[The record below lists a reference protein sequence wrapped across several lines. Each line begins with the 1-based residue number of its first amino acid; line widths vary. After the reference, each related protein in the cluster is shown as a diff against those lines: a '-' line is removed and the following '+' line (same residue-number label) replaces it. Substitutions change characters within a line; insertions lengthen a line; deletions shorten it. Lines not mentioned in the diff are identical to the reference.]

1 MALRFLL
8 HYSNQPLRSLLI
20 LLMTLL
26 AAGCGQGDPA
36 KPEKGKATGGAHR
49 VEAVAAAQAS
59 AALLQTAPG
68 TLMAR
73 RSVRVLAQEE
83 GRIAAMPW
91 EVGDR
96 VEAGAVLARLD
107 DALLRAQLDKAQAEA
122 AKARADMQRT
132 QKLAGGKL
140 ASEEQLGAARTA
152 LAVAEAEARLLTT
165 RLSYTEIRAPFAGLI
180 TARLTQAGDIAQK
193 YTHLYT
199 LEDTATL
206 HARASV
212 SETLAAR
219 LGPGDSAQMQ
229 IEALGEAWLPA
240 RVERVHPAVDA
251 QSRQATV
258 EISPSPVP
266 EGARPGQFC
275 RIRLALPAREQ
286 VVIPFAALRR
296 DAAGEYVY
304 VVTDGRARR
313 RAVVSGGRAGADIE
327 ILDGLEPGDLVVR
340 RGFLDLKDGKAVT
353 LAGQP
358 GGSGAAPPGLP

>member
-1 MALRFLL
+1 MALRYLL
-8 HYSNQPLRSLLI
+8 HYSNHSLRSFPI

-36 KPEKGKATGGAHR
+36 KPEKGKAAGGTHR
-49 VEAVAAAQAS
+49 VEAVAVAQAS
-59 AALLQTAPG
+59 GAMLQTAPG
-68 TLMAR
+68 TLIAR
-73 RSVRVLAQEE
+73 RSVRVLSQEE

-91 EVGDR
+91 EVGDH
-96 VEAGAVLARLD
+96 VEAGAVLVRLD
-107 DALLRAQLDKAQAEA
+107 DVLLRAQLDKAQAEA
-122 AKARADMQRT
+122 AKARADMQRI

-140 ASEEQLGAARTA
+140 ASEEQLGAARTT
-152 LAVAEAEARLLTT
+152 LAVAEAEARLLQT

-193 YTHLYT
+193 HTHLYT
-199 LEDTATL
+199 LEDPASL

-212 SETLAAR
+212 SENLAA
-219 LGPGDSAQMQ
+219 LLQPGDKAEMQ
-229 IEALGEAWLPA
+229 IEALGDVWLPA
-240 RVERVHPAVDA
+240 RVERVHPAVDP

-258 EISPSPVP
+258 EISPSPAP

-286 VVIPFAALRR
+286 LVIPFAALRR

-304 VVTDGRARR
+304 VVAEGKVQR
-313 RAVVSGGRAGADIE
+313 RAVASGGRAGADIE
-327 ILDGLEPGDLVVR
+327 ILDGLKPGDLVVR

-353 LAGQP
+353 LAGKP
-358 GGSGAAPPGLP
+358 AGAAPGAASPP